1 MKIYILSILFIQI
14 LLCLSC
20 EFGKNEMRF
29 SESESLLETDPDSAL
44 SVLRS
49 ILYPEELNA
58 EEYNRYILL
67 KIQAEYK
74 SYQDITSDSTILSVR
89 DYYLEKND
97 NPNIALALYYCGC
110 YYKECGN
117 SENAMKCFLEADDYA
132 EKGGNF
138 NLRGLIRSAIGV
150 ILLNQFDSEG
160 AILNFR
166 KSASFY
172 KQVGN
177 LKSEL
182 ITYIQ
187 IGDCFQYLEQPD
199 SALVYYIECLHLV
212 DREKFCQ
219 EKSIVRQN
227 LGVLYAQKG
236 ELTKAI
242 QFLKEA
248 LEYTSNQDN
257 QIKIYVSL
265 LDLYTASHQGDSAN
279 VYMSYLLQRKDSIK
293 DVYVK
298 ANLFQLLSEREELL
312 KNYPE
317 ALTYYKMYAE
327 NLLQIIDVN
336 QDKRLLELQKKYDYE
351 KVRLHNIRLK
361 LERANIFIGL
371 ILGILF
377 FIISIFLLFRRY
389 KKHKNEILELEEK
402 ITHLNILSQKY
413 DEKEQ
418 TFTSYLLKHF
428 NVLKKMSS
436 LKIYMNKDISHKD
449 EFWIK
454 KINEIIYGQDALN
467 WDVLYDV
474 MNKLHNDFFIRLK
487 ELYPRLK
494 EIEYRILCLTY
505 SGFSTVEISIVLNL
519 SVNTINMKRSAIRK
533 SLDIVAFTNLRD
545 FLNEKLN

>member
-361 LERANIFIGL
+361 LKRANIFIGL

-389 KKHKNEILELEEK
+389 KKHKNEILKLEEK

-487 ELYPRLK
+487 ELYPQLK

>member
-1 MKIYILSILFIQI
+1 MKIYILPILFIQI

-20 EFGKNEMRF
+20 GSGKNEMIF

-44 SVLRS
+44 YILGS
-49 ILYPEELNA
+49 ILYPEVLNA
-58 EEYNRYILL
+58 EEYNRYVLL

-117 SENAMKCFLEADDYA
+117 GENAMRCFLEADGYA
-132 EKGGNF
+132 EKGGNI
-138 NLRGLIRSAIGV
+138 NLRGLIRNAIGV
-150 ILLNQFDSEG
+150 LLLNQFDSEG
-160 AILNFR
+160 AILSFR

-199 SALVYYIECLHLV
+199 SALFYYMECLHLV
-212 DREKFCQ
+212 DREKLCQ

-242 QFLKEA
+242 RFLKEA

-265 LDLYTASHQGDSAN
+265 LDSYTASHQGDSAN

-293 DVYVK
+293 DVYIK

-377 FIISIFLLFRRY
+377 FIISIFLLFRKY
-389 KKHKNEILELEEK
+389 KEHKNEILELEEK

-436 LKIYMNKDISHKD
+436 LKIYMNKDVSHKD

-487 ELYPRLK
+487 ELYPQLK

-533 SLDIVAFTNLRD
+533 SLGIIAFTNLRD